1 MKAFELNKVKSEN
14 KLVIKRKTRLL
25 LVCEASYSVPRL
37 LENWRYTVI
46 KWDSG
51 WFVVVLSLW
60 WEFGRPSCN

>member
-1 MKAFELNKVKSEN
+1 MKAFELNKVESE

-25 LVCEASYSVPRL
+25 LVCEVRYSVPRL
-37 LENWRYTVI
+37 LENWRYPVI

-60 WEFGRPSCN
+60 WEYGRTSCN